1 METMIKRKRAA
12 AYCRVS
18 TGMECQEGSYEIQK
32 NYYTNLLANS
42 SDAEL
47 VRVYA
52 DEGSGRTTQGR
63 PEFQQMIRDCE
74 AGKIDIIYTKSIS
87 RFSRNMLDCVT
98 VVRRL
103 KEMGISVIFERECI
117 NTMDRRSELFFHI
130 LAIIAEE
137 ESRSIGTNLK
147 MGISGLHDKG
157 IPTGRVTYGYRRVN
171 NTGTWR
177 IEESEARRVRYA
189 FNQAA
194 KGICYKDIR
203 AGLDRMEMEE
213 NTGVS
218 WSKNRKRLTA
228 LLRHMAYKGDY
239 MTDCY
244 YTTYGKNGKR
254 YSKLNKGECI
264 RIHLEDHHE
273 PIVSREQF
281 ERVQTLMQMGLLDSG
296 RCRFT
301 EEQKKILNDSKW
313 Q

>member
-117 NTMDRRSELFFHI
+117 NTMDRQSELFFHI

-137 ESRSIGTNLK
+137 ESRSIGKNLK

-157 IPTGRVTYGYRRVN
+157 IPTGRVTYGYRRGN

-194 KGICYKDIR
+194 KGVCYKDIR

>member
-137 ESRSIGTNLK
+137 ESRSIGKNLK